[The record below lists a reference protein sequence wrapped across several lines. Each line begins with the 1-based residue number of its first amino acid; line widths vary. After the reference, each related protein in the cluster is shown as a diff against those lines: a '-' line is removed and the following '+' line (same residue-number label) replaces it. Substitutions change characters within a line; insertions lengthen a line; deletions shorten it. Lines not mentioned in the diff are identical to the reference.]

1 MSSLDLQCFK
11 DRWNEVLDLLERENR
26 IAWLAFFDAR
36 LVNFDN
42 NQLKLS
48 FVDAE
53 KLSGA
58 HDYSYVRKDSH
69 RAALEKAVNERSAR
83 HTAKK
88 RERARITR

>member
-36 LVNFDN
+36 LVSFDN

-69 RAALEKAVNERSAR
+69 RAALEQAV
-83 HTAKK
+83 
-88 RERARITR
+88 RAIFGVSIAIIVE

>member
-36 LVNFDN
+36 LVSFDN

-69 RAALEKAVNERSAR
+69 RAALEKAVNEILGCQSP
-83 HTAKK
+83 
-88 RERARITR
+88 

>member
-1 MSSLDLQCFK
+1 MSSLDLKCFK
-11 DRWNEVLDLLERENR
+11 DRWNEVLDALEQENR

-36 LVNFDN
+36 LVSFDN

-69 RAALEKAVNERSAR
+69 RAALESAVKEIFGV
-83 HTAKK
+83 TIVI
-88 RERARITR
+88 ITE

>member
-1 MSSLDLQCFK
+1 MSSLNLQCFK

-36 LVNFDN
+36 LVSFDN

-69 RAALEKAVNERSAR
+69 RAALEAAIKSVFGISVVIIAE
-83 HTAKK
+83 
-88 RERARITR
+88 

>member
-1 MSSLDLQCFK
+1 MTPLDLQRVK
-11 DRWNEVLDLLERENR
+11 ERWNEVLDKLESENR
-26 IAWLAFFDAR
+26 VAWLAFFDAR

-69 RAALEKAVNERSAR
+69 RAALEQAV
-83 HTAKK
+83 
-88 RERARITR
+88 REIFGVSIAIIVE

>member
-1 MSSLDLQCFK
+1 MTPLDLQRAK
-11 DRWNEVLDLLERENR
+11 ERWNEVLDKLESENR
-26 IAWLAFFDAR
+26 VAWLAFFDAR

-69 RAALEKAVNERSAR
+69 RAALEQAV
-83 HTAKK
+83 
-88 RERARITR
+88 REIFGVSIAIIVE

>member
-1 MSSLDLQCFK
+1 MTPLDLQRIK
-11 DRWNEVLDLLERENR
+11 ERWNEVLDKLESENR
-26 IAWLAFFDAR
+26 VAWLAFFDAR

-58 HDYSYVRKDSH
+58 HDYSYLRKDSH
-69 RAALEKAVNERSAR
+69 RAALEQAV
-83 HTAKK
+83 
-88 RERARITR
+88 REIFGVSIAIIVE

>member
-11 DRWNEVLDLLERENR
+11 DRWNEVLDALEQENR

-36 LVNFDN
+36 LVSFDN

-69 RAALEKAVNERSAR
+69 RAALEEAV
-83 HTAKK
+83 
-88 RERARITR
+88 REIFGVSVVIITE

>member
-1 MSSLDLQCFK
+1 MSSLDLQCIK
-11 DRWNEVLDLLERENR
+11 DRWNEVLDALEQENR

-36 LVNFDN
+36 LVSFDN

-69 RAALEKAVNERSAR
+69 RAALESAVKEIFGVTIAI
-83 HTAKK
+83 
-88 RERARITR
+88 ITE

>member
-1 MSSLDLQCFK
+1 MSSLDLKCFK
-11 DRWNEVLDLLERENR
+11 DRWNEVLDALEQENR

-36 LVNFDN
+36 LVSFDN

-69 RAALEKAVNERSAR
+69 RAALESAVKEIFGVTIAI
-83 HTAKK
+83 
-88 RERARITR
+88 ITE

>member
-1 MSSLDLQCFK
+1 MNQLDLMTLKC
-11 DRWNEVLDLLERENR
+11 RWNEVLDLLERQNR

-36 LVNFDN
+36 LVSFDN
-42 NQLKLS
+42 GQLKLS

-69 RAALEKAVNERSAR
+69 RAALEVAIKEIFGYSVVI
-83 HTAKK
+83 
-88 RERARITR
+88 ITE

>member
-11 DRWNEVLDLLERENR
+11 DRWNEVLDALESENR

-36 LVNFDN
+36 LVSFDN

-69 RAALEKAVNERSAR
+69 RAALEEAV
-83 HTAKK
+83 
-88 RERARITR
+88 REIFGVSVVIITE

>member
-1 MSSLDLQCFK
+1 MSSLDLQCLK
-11 DRWNEVLDLLERENR
+11 DRWNEVLDTLERENR

-36 LVNFDN
+36 LASFDN

-69 RAALEKAVNERSAR
+69 RAALESAVKEIFGVTIAI
-83 HTAKK
+83 
-88 RERARITR
+88 ITE

>member
-1 MSSLDLQCFK
+1 MSSLDLKCFK
-11 DRWNEVLDLLERENR
+11 DRWNEVLDALEQENR

-36 LVNFDN
+36 LVSFDN

-58 HDYSYVRKDSH
+58 HDYAHVRKDSH
-69 RAALEKAVNERSAR
+69 RAALE
-83 HTAKK
+83 TAIK
-88 RERARITR
+88 EIFDISVAIITE

>member
-1 MSSLDLQCFK
+1 MSSLNLQSIK
-11 DRWNEVLDLLERENR
+11 DRWNEVLDTLERENR
-26 IAWLAFFDAR
+26 VAWLAFFDAR
-36 LVNFDN
+36 LVSLDN

-69 RAALEKAVNERSAR
+69 RAALELAVKEIFGVSIAI
-83 HTAKK
+83 
-88 RERARITR
+88 ITE

>member
-1 MSSLDLQCFK
+1 MSSLDLKCFK
-11 DRWNEVLDLLERENR
+11 DRWNEVLDALERENR

-36 LVNFDN
+36 LVSFDN

-69 RAALEKAVNERSAR
+69 RAALEEAV
-83 HTAKK
+83 
-88 RERARITR
+88 REIFGVSVVIITE

>member
-1 MSSLDLQCFK
+1 MTPLDLQRVK
-11 DRWNEVLDLLERENR
+11 ERWNEVLDKLESENR
-26 IAWLAFFDAR
+26 VAWLAFFDAR

-69 RAALEKAVNERSAR
+69 RAALEKAVKEIFGVTIAIII
-83 HTAKK
+83 
-88 RERARITR
+88 E

>member
-1 MSSLDLQCFK
+1 MSSLDLKCFK
-11 DRWNEVLDLLERENR
+11 DRWNEVLDALEQENR

-36 LVNFDN
+36 LVSFDN

-69 RAALEKAVNERSAR
+69 RAALEQAVSEIFGVSVVI
-83 HTAKK
+83 
-88 RERARITR
+88 ITE

>member
-1 MSSLDLQCFK
+1 MSSLDLKCFK
-11 DRWNEVLDLLERENR
+11 DRWNEVLDALEQENR
-26 IAWLAFFDAR
+26 IAWLKFFDAR
-36 LVNFDN
+36 LVSFDN

-69 RAALEKAVNERSAR
+69 RAALESAVKEIFGV
-83 HTAKK
+83 TIVI
-88 RERARITR
+88 ITE

>member
-1 MSSLDLQCFK
+1 MS
-11 DRWNEVLDLLERENR
+11 
-26 IAWLAFFDAR
+26 
-36 LVNFDN
+36 FDN

-69 RAALEKAVNERSAR
+69 RAALENAVNEIFGVSVAI
-83 HTAKK
+83 
-88 RERARITR
+88 ITE

>member
-1 MSSLDLQCFK
+1 MSSLDLQCLK
-11 DRWNEVLDLLERENR
+11 DRWNEVLYALEQENR

-36 LVNFDN
+36 LVSFDN

-69 RAALEKAVNERSAR
+69 RAALEEAV
-83 HTAKK
+83 
-88 RERARITR
+88 REIFGVSVVIITE